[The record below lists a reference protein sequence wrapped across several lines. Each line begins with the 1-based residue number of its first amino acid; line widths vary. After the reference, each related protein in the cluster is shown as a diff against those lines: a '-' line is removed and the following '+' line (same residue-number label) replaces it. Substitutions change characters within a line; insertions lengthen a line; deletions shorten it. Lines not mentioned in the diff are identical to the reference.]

1 VKRALIIGG
10 SGFIGRYLVA
20 RLLSKLRLTATY
32 SRHPFSVEGVE
43 TLPCD
48 MTDPAALSALVQG
61 CRPEVIIHAAAMRD
75 PDRCERDPDLAAR
88 VNVDPVGTIAR
99 LAEECGAALVYFSTD
114 LVLDGRGAMSS
125 EDDPPR
131 PLNVYGET
139 KLRGERAALAGCAR
153 SLVLRLALSYG
164 RGHPPHTSFT
174 DWMAGALS
182 AGRRIDLY
190 TDQYRSAIYAGD
202 VAGAVDLLLRSGA
215 AWSGAAGSKR
225 ILNLAGP
232 ERLSRYDF
240 GLLFCRVF
248 GYDVSLIRPT
258 PMPAGSGEGQAA
270 RPPDCSLDI
279 SRLFSLPYAP
289 AGAAEGIARMRD
301 EGPPA

>member
-1 VKRALIIGG
+1 MKRALIIGG

-20 RLLSKLRLTATY
+20 RLLSGWRVTATY
-32 SRHPFSVEGVE
+32 SQHPFSAEGAE
-43 TLPCD
+43 TLSCD
-48 MTDPAALSALVQG
+48 MTDSAALSARIRR

-75 PDRCERDPDLAAR
+75 PDRCERDPDRAAGI
-88 VNVDPVGTIAR
+88 NVDPVGTIAR
-99 LAEECGAALVYFSTD
+99 MAEERGAALIYLSTD
-114 LVLDGRGAMSS
+114 LVLDGRSAMSG
-125 EDDPPR
+125 ENAPPR

-139 KLRGERAALAGCAR
+139 KLRGERAALEGCAR
-153 SLVLRLALSYG
+153 TLVLRLALSYG
-164 RGHPPHTSFT
+164 RGHPPHTAFT

-182 AGRRIDLY
+182 AGRRINLY

-215 AWSGAAGSKR
+215 AWAGAAGSRR

-240 GLLFCRVF
+240 GLLFCRVL
-248 GYDVSLIRPT
+248 GYDASLVRPT
-258 PMPAGSGEGQAA
+258 PMPAGSGADQAA

-279 SRLFSLPYAP
+279 SRILSIPYVP

-301 EGPPA
+301 EGLPA